1 MITSQLINV
10 CLLAFC
16 LSSMASAKEIITAP
30 TVLEDGWP
38 VAELSDVGFD
48 PDALA
53 DLVALIDSNVSYP
66 NIHAVLIEHKGRLV
80 FEHYWPGEDGELG
93 YVEHGPN
100 TLHDIRSISKSVTSL
115 LLGIALDKS
124 AANVVHRPIDSYF
137 PERGE
142 SFRKLN
148 KITLHHILTMTAGL
162 AWNETIAPYDDNNDY
177 IQLLTSDDPL
187 GYVLA
192 KEVRETPGT
201 RWNYNSGL
209 TDLTAGII
217 ESLTGKSL
225 LDYAHSMFFDSLN
238 ITEFE
243 WWRPPAWP
251 TNSFPSAAAGLRLRA
266 RDLAKFGSL
275 VLNNGKWQGRQ
286 IVPEAWVST
295 STARHVNTVNE
306 QNGYGYFWFHGELI
320 SGQTVITASGWGD
333 QRIYVLPDDGLAI
346 TLFAGNYAKG
356 DSGVGERIVGRIV
369 RALR

>member
-1 MITSQLINV
+1 MITGQLINV

-137 PERGE
+137 PE
-142 SFRKLN
+142 
-148 KITLHHILTMTAGL
+148 
-162 AWNETIAPYDDNNDY
+162 
-177 IQLLTSDDPL
+177 Q
-187 GYVLA
+187 
-192 KEVRETPGT
+192 
-201 RWNYNSGL
+201 
-209 TDLTAGII
+209 
-217 ESLTGKSL
+217 
-225 LDYAHSMFFDSLN
+225 
-238 ITEFE
+238 
-243 WWRPPAWP
+243 
-251 TNSFPSAAAGLRLRA
+251 
-266 RDLAKFGSL
+266 
-275 VLNNGKWQGRQ
+275 
-286 IVPEAWVST
+286 
-295 STARHVNTVNE
+295 
-306 QNGYGYFWFHGELI
+306 
-320 SGQTVITASGWGD
+320 
-333 QRIYVLPDDGLAI
+333 
-346 TLFAGNYAKG
+346 
-356 DSGVGERIVGRIV
+356 
-369 RALR
+369 